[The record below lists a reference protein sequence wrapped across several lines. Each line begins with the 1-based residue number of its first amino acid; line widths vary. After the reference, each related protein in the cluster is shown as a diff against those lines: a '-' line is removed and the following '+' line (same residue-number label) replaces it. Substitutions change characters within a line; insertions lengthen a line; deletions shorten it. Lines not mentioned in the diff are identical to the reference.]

1 MGTPTMGTP
10 TMGTSQRQESIAIV
24 GGGLIGLCAALA
36 LQHSGRKVSV
46 IESGSLLQS
55 EKDPVGLNARSIA
68 LSYASVQIFKAL
80 DIWNEVKHLASPIRT
95 IHISSKGHWG
105 VSRLKASD
113 YELEAMGYVI
123 ESQLLGNC
131 LLEKINQSKSINLVT
146 RATVESIEVEH
157 NSQLSYR
164 SPDGIKSL
172 QTDLIVIADGAQSKA
187 RDSLG
192 IKHETIDYE
201 QSAIIT
207 NVIFDKPIAAA
218 AYERFTESGPL
229 AMLPLGQNRYACVW
243 TCKPDDALELM
254 ALDDE
259 AFMQSLQQ
267 CFGFRLG
274 FIEQVGKRFS
284 FPLQRTEAKSLTQNR
299 CVLIGNAA
307 NALHPVAGQGFNLG
321 LRDIASLQGL
331 LEGRSIINQVANP
344 GTLSQLLAAYEQL
357 RQSEQTQVIRLGDGL
372 VSLFSNDLP
381 LLNHFRSAALGLLDI
396 MPALK
401 SEVALSGM
409 GLATGGNAMM
419 RGHLR

>member
-1 MGTPTMGTP
+1 
-10 TMGTSQRQESIAIV
+10 MGTSQKQESIAIV

-36 LQHSGRKVSV
+36 LQHTSQQSGRNVSV
-46 IESGSLLQS
+46 IESSSLLPG
-55 EKDPVGLNARSIA
+55 EKDPTGLNTRSIA

-80 DIWNEVKHLASPIRT
+80 DIWNEVKHLAAPIRT

-113 YELEAMGYVI
+113 YELDALGYVI

-131 LLEKINQSKSINLVT
+131 LLEKINQSKTISLFSRST
-146 RATVESIEVEH
+146 FESIEVDE
-157 NSQLSYR
+157 NVQLSYKG
-164 SPDGIKSL
+164 PEGVNSL
-172 QTDLIVIADGAQSKA
+172 QADLVLIADGAQSKA
-187 RDSLG
+187 RESLG
-192 IKHETIDYE
+192 IEHETIDYA

-207 NVIFDKPIAAA
+207 NVCFDKPIAAA

-229 AMLPLGQNRYACVW
+229 AMLPLGHNRYACVW
-243 TCKPDDALELM
+243 TCKPNAALELM
-254 ALDDE
+254 ELGDAE
-259 AFMQSLQQ
+259 FIQSLQQ

-284 FPLQRTEAKSLTQNR
+284 FPLQRTEAKSLTGNR
-299 CVLIGNAA
+299 SVVIGNAA

-331 LEGRSIINQVANP
+331 LAGQSIADSQS
-344 GTLSQLLAAYEQL
+344 LSQLLTAYEQL

-381 LLNHFRSAALGLLDI
+381 VLNHLRSGALGLLDI

-409 GLATGGNAMM
+409 GLATGGNPMM

>member
-1 MGTPTMGTP
+1 MD
-10 TMGTSQRQESIAIV
+10 TSTLGRSQKQERVAIV

-36 LQHSGRKVSV
+36 LQRAGRAVSV
-46 IESGSLLQS
+46 IESSPLLQS
-55 EKDPVGLNARSIA
+55 KKDPTGLNARSIA
-68 LSYASVQIFKAL
+68 LSYASVQILKAL
-80 DIWNEVKHLASPIRT
+80 NIWTEVKHLAAPIRT
-95 IHISSKGHWG
+95 IHVSSKGHWG
-105 VSRLKASD
+105 VSRFKASD

-131 LLEKINQSKSINLVT
+131 LLEKINQSESITLFT
-146 RATVESIEVEH
+146 RSTFESIEVEE
-157 NSQLSYR
+157 NLQLSYR
-164 SPDGIKSL
+164 SPEGINKL
-172 QTDLIVIADGAQSKA
+172 QADLILVADGAQSKA
-187 RDSLG
+187 RESLG

-207 NVIFDKPIAAA
+207 NVCFDKPIAAT

-229 AMLPLGQNRYACVW
+229 AMLPLGHKRYACVW
-243 TCKPDDALELM
+243 TCKPAAALELM
-254 ALDDE
+254 TLDDP

-284 FPLQRTEAKSLTQNR
+284 FPLQRTEAKSLTENR
-299 CVLIGNAA
+299 CVMIGNAA

-331 LEGRSIINQVANP
+331 LEGQSIADP
-344 GTLSQLLAAYEQL
+344 ASLSQLLAAYEQL
-357 RQSEQTQVIRLGDGL
+357 RQSEQSQVIRLGDGL

-381 LLNHFRSAALGLLDI
+381 LLKQIRSTVLGLLDI
-396 MPALK
+396 IPGLK

-409 GLATGGNAMM
+409 GLAIGGNAMV
-419 RGHLR
+419 RGRLR

>member
-1 MGTPTMGTP
+1 MDTATI
-10 TMGTSQRQESIAIV
+10 GTSQKQESIAIV

-36 LQHSGRKVSV
+36 LQHPGRKVSV
-46 IESGSLLQS
+46 IESSSLLQS
-55 EKDPVGLNARSIA
+55 EKDPTGLNTRSIA

-80 DIWNEVKHLASPIRT
+80 DIWNEVKHLAAPIRT

-105 VSRLKASD
+105 VSRLRASD
-113 YELEAMGYVI
+113 YELDAMGYVI

-131 LLEKINQSKSINLVT
+131 LLEKINQSNSINLVT
-146 RATVESIEVEH
+146 SSTFESIEVDETDV
-157 NSQLSYR
+157 QLSYQ
-164 SPDGIKSL
+164 SPEGINSL
-172 QTDLIVIADGAQSKA
+172 QADLILIADGAQSKA
-187 RDSLG
+187 RESLG
-192 IKHETIDYE
+192 IKHETIDYR

-207 NVIFDKPIAAA
+207 NVFFDKPIAAA

-243 TCKPDDALELM
+243 TCKPDVALELM
-254 ALDDE
+254 ALDDV

-274 FIEQVGKRFS
+274 FIEQVGSRFS
-284 FPLQRTEAKSLTQNR
+284 FPLQRTKAKSLTENR

-321 LRDIASLQGL
+321 LRDVASLQGL
-331 LEGRSIINQVANP
+331 LEGQSIVDLAS
-344 GTLSQLLAAYEQL
+344 LSKLLATYEQL

-381 LLNHFRSAALGLLDI
+381 LLNHCRSAALGLLDI
-396 MPALK
+396 MPAVK

-409 GLATGGNAMM
+409 GLATGGNAMV

>member
-1 MGTPTMGTP
+1 MD
-10 TMGTSQRQESIAIV
+10 TSIIGSSQKQESIAIV

-36 LQHSGRKVSV
+36 LQHSSQHPGRAVSV
-46 IESGSLLQS
+46 IESSSLLQS
-55 EKDPVGLNARSIA
+55 EKDPTGLNTRSIA

-80 DIWNEVKHLASPIRT
+80 DIWNEVKHLAAPIRT
-95 IHISSKGHWG
+95 IHVSSKGHWG

-113 YELEAMGYVI
+113 YDLDALGYVI

-131 LLEKINQSKSINLVT
+131 LLEKINQSKSIKLFT
-146 RATVESIEVEH
+146 LSTFESIEVEETV
-157 NSQLSYR
+157 QLSYR
-164 SPDGIKSL
+164 SPEGINKL
-172 QTDLIVIADGAQSKA
+172 QADLVLIADGAQSKA
-187 RDSLG
+187 RESLG
-192 IKHETIDYE
+192 IKHETIDYV

-207 NVIFDKPIAAA
+207 NVCFDKPIAAA
-218 AYERFTESGPL
+218 AFERFTESGPL
-229 AMLPLGQNRYACVW
+229 AMLPLGHNRYACVW
-243 TCKPDDALELM
+243 TCKPDAALKLM
-254 ALDDE
+254 ALDDA

-284 FPLQRTEAKSLTQNR
+284 FPLQRTEAKSLTENR
-299 CVLIGNAA
+299 CVMVGNAA

-331 LEGRSIINQVANP
+331 LEGQSIADQIANP
-344 GTLSQLLAAYEQL
+344 ETLSQLLAAYEQL

-381 LLNHFRSAALGLLDI
+381 LLNHLRSAALGLLDI
-396 MPALK
+396 IPGLK

-409 GLATGGNAMM
+409 GLATGGNAMV

>member
-1 MGTPTMGTP
+1 MEKSTIGRL
-10 TMGTSQRQESIAIV
+10 QKQESVAIV

-36 LQHSGRKVSV
+36 LQQTGRTVSV
-46 IESGSLLQS
+46 IESSPLLQS
-55 EKDPVGLNARSIA
+55 EKDPTGLNARSIA
-68 LSYASVQIFKAL
+68 LSYASVQILKAL
-80 DIWNEVKHLASPIRT
+80 NIWSEVKHLASPIRT

-113 YELEAMGYVI
+113 YELDALGYVI
-123 ESQLLGNC
+123 ESQLLGSC
-131 LLEKINQSKSINLVT
+131 LLERINQS
-146 RATVESIEVEH
+146 ESITIFTRSTFESIKVEE
-157 NSQLSYR
+157 SLQLSYR
-164 SPDGIKSL
+164 SPEGINQL
-172 QTDLIVIADGAQSKA
+172 QADLILVADGAQSKA
-187 RDSLG
+187 RESLG

-207 NVIFDKPIAAA
+207 NVCFDKPLAAA

-229 AMLPLGQNRYACVW
+229 AMLPLGHNRYACVW
-243 TCKPDDALELM
+243 TCKPAAAVELMMLDDAE
-254 ALDDE
+254 
-259 AFMQSLQQ
+259 FMQSLQQ

-284 FPLQRTEAKSLTQNR
+284 FPLQRTEAKSLTENR
-299 CVLIGNAA
+299 CVMIGNAA

-331 LEGRSIINQVANP
+331 LEGQSIADP
-344 GTLSQLLAAYEQL
+344 ASLLQLLAAYEQL

-381 LLNHFRSAALGLLDI
+381 LLKNIRSAVLGLLDI
-396 MPALK
+396 MPSLK

-409 GLATGGNAMM
+409 GLATGGNAMV

>member
-1 MGTPTMGTP
+1 MD
-10 TMGTSQRQESIAIV
+10 TSTIGATQKQESIAIV

-36 LQHSGRKVSV
+36 LQHPGRKVSV
-46 IESGSLLQS
+46 IESSTLLPG
-55 EKDPVGLNARSIA
+55 EKDPTGLNTRSIA

-80 DIWNEVKHLASPIRT
+80 DIWNEVKHLAAPIRT

-113 YELEAMGYVI
+113 YELDALGYVI

-146 RATVESIEVEH
+146 RSTFESIDVAD
-157 NSQLSYR
+157 NAQLSYR
-164 SPDGIKSL
+164 SPEGINDL
-172 QTDLIVIADGAQSKA
+172 QADLILIADGAQSKA
-187 RDSLG
+187 RESLG
-192 IKHETIDYE
+192 IKHETIDYA

-207 NVIFDKPIAAA
+207 NVCFDKPIAAA

-229 AMLPLGQNRYACVW
+229 AMLPLGRSRYACVW
-243 TCKPDDALELM
+243 TCRPDAALELM
-254 ALDDE
+254 AHDDE

-284 FPLQRTEAKSLTQNR
+284 FPLQRTEAKSLTENR
-299 CVLIGNAA
+299 CVVIGNAA

-331 LEGRSIINQVANP
+331 LEGQSISDP
-344 GTLSQLLAAYEQL
+344 TSLSQLLAAYEQL

-381 LLNHFRSAALGLLDI
+381 LLNHCRSAALGLLDI

-409 GLATGGNAMM
+409 GLAKGGNAMM

>member
-1 MGTPTMGTP
+1 MEKSTIGRL
-10 TMGTSQRQESIAIV
+10 QKQESVAIV

-36 LQHSGRKVSV
+36 LQQTGRTVSV
-46 IESGSLLQS
+46 IESSPLLQS
-55 EKDPVGLNARSIA
+55 EKDPTGLNARSIA
-68 LSYASVQIFKAL
+68 LSYASVQILKAL
-80 DIWNEVKHLASPIRT
+80 NIWSEVKHLASPIRT

-113 YELEAMGYVI
+113 YELDALGYVI
-123 ESQLLGNC
+123 ESQLLGSC
-131 LLEKINQSKSINLVT
+131 LLEKINQS
-146 RATVESIEVEH
+146 ESITIFTRSTFESIKVEE
-157 NSQLSYR
+157 SLQLSYR
-164 SPDGIKSL
+164 SPEGINQL
-172 QTDLIVIADGAQSKA
+172 QADLILVADGAQSKA
-187 RDSLG
+187 RESLG

-207 NVIFDKPIAAA
+207 NVCFDKPLAAA

-229 AMLPLGQNRYACVW
+229 AMLPLGRNRYACVW
-243 TCKPDDALELM
+243 TCKPAAAVELMMLDDAE
-254 ALDDE
+254 
-259 AFMQSLQQ
+259 FMQSLQQ

-284 FPLQRTEAKSLTQNR
+284 FPLQRTEAKSLTENR
-299 CVLIGNAA
+299 CVMIGNAA

-331 LEGRSIINQVANP
+331 LEGQSIADP
-344 GTLSQLLAAYEQL
+344 ASLLQLLTAYEQL

-381 LLNHFRSAALGLLDI
+381 LLKNIRSAVLGLLDI
-396 MPALK
+396 MPGLK

-409 GLATGGNAMM
+409 GLATGGNAMV